1 MFLCY
6 NYSRIAMKVTIILP
20 DLTIKSFKT
29 PFTTIRQILSNLK
42 RTHGTIFT
50 NRLLIEPF
58 KFILIDSVGTK
69 EPIWLREEAILSSF
83 IGYDNLLITHEV
95 CGEVGADAVASAFF
109 AGAASTAG
117 EMAASS
123 AIAAVAN
130 MALAYGLQM
139 LMNALSPTP
148 TFKDDPVKGQALVSN
163 LFNGAR
169 ITNEQGGCV
178 PLLYGHAFA
187 GGTLICSSVTTRQG

>member
-1 MFLCY
+1 
-6 NYSRIAMKVTIILP
+6 MKVTIILP
-20 DLTIKSFKT
+20 DLATETFITHFHT
-29 PFTTIRQILSNLK
+29 LRQILADLK
-42 RTHGTIFT
+42 RTHGSCFT
-50 NRLLIEPF
+50 KRLLEEPF
-58 KFILIDSVGTK
+58 KFILIDSSETK
-69 EPIWLREEAILSSF
+69 EPIWLREDAILSSF
-83 IGYDNLLITHEV
+83 SGYDNLLITHEV
-95 CGEVGADAVASAFF
+95 CGRVGADAVASAFF
-109 AGAASTAG
+109 AGAASTTG
-117 EMAASS
+117 QLAASA

-148 TFKDDPVKGQALVSN
+148 TFKDDPVRGQTLASN

-187 GGTLICSSVTTRQG
+187 GGTLLCSSVTTRQG

>member
-1 MFLCY
+1 
-6 NYSRIAMKVTIILP
+6 MKVTIIQP
-20 DLTIKSFKT
+20 DLTTESFQS
-29 PFTTIRQILSNLK
+29 PFCTIRQILAELK
-42 RTHGTIFT
+42 RTHGSCLS
-50 NRLLIEPF
+50 NRLLKEPF
-58 KFILIDSVGTK
+58 KFILIDSSGAK
-69 EPIWLREEAILSSF
+69 EPIWLREEALLATF
-83 IGYDNLLITHEV
+83 TGYDNLLITHEV
-95 CGEVGADAVASAFF
+95 CGAMGADVVANALF

-117 EMAASS
+117 ELTASS

-130 MALAYGLQM
+130 MAIAYGLQM

-148 TFKDDPVKGQALVSN
+148 TFTEDPSIGQTRTSN

-169 ITNEQGGCV
+169 ITNEQGGIV

>member
-1 MFLCY
+1 M
-6 NYSRIAMKVTIILP
+6 NVTIILP
-20 DLTIKSFKT
+20 NLTAKTFIT
-29 PFTTIRQILSNLK
+29 PFNNVRQILAELK
-42 RTHGTIFT
+42 RTVGKEFV
-50 NRLLIEPF
+50 NKLIQNDC
-58 KFILIDSVGTK
+58 KYILIDSANKK
-69 EPIWLREEAILSSF
+69 EPIWLREETIFATF
-83 IGYDNLLITHEV
+83 IGYDSLLITYEV
-95 CGEVGADAVASAFF
+95 SGAIGADTVANALF

-117 EMAASS
+117 QIAASS

-130 MALAYGLQM
+130 IALAYGLQM

-148 TFKDDPVKGQALVSN
+148 TFKDDPVKGQAQASN

-187 GGTLICSSVTTRQG
+187 GGTLIGSSVTTAQG

>member
-1 MFLCY
+1 
-6 NYSRIAMKVTIILP
+6 MKVTIILP
-20 DLTIKSFKT
+20 DLAIESFKT
-29 PFTTIRQILSNLK
+29 PFVTIRQILSDLK
-42 RTHGTIFT
+42 RTHGETFT
-50 NRLLIEPF
+50 NKLLKEPF
-58 KFILIDSVGTK
+58 KFILIDSSEAK
-69 EPIWLREEAILSSF
+69 EPIWLREDAILSNF
-83 IGYDNLLITHEV
+83 TGYDILLITHEV

-117 EMAASS
+117 QMAASA
-123 AIAAVAN
+123 AIAAVTN
-130 MALAYGLQM
+130 IALAYGLQM

-148 TFKDDPVKGQALVSN
+148 TFKDDPSIGQARVSN

-169 ITNEQGGCV
+169 ITNEQGGAV

>member
-1 MFLCY
+1 
-6 NYSRIAMKVTIILP
+6 MKVIIILP
-20 DLTIKSFKT
+20 DLVTESFTT
-29 PFTTIRQILSNLK
+29 PFLNLRQILADLK
-42 RTHGTIFT
+42 RTRGVYFT
-50 NRLLIEPF
+50 NRLLTENF
-58 KFILIDSVGTK
+58 KFILIDSRETK
-69 EPIWLREEAILSSF
+69 EPIWLREDAILSSF
-83 IGYDNLLITHEV
+83 TGYDNLLITHEV
-95 CGEVGADAVASAFF
+95 CGEVGVDMVATAFF

-117 EMAASS
+117 EIAAAS

-130 MALAYGLQM
+130 VALAYGLQM

-148 TFKDDPVKGQALVSN
+148 TFKDDPSMVQGKVSN

-178 PLLYGHAFA
+178 PLLYGHAYA